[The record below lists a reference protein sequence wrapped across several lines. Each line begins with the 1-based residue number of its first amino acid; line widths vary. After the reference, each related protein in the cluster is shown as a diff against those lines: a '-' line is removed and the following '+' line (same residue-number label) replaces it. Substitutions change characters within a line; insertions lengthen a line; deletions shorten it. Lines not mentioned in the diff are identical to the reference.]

1 MHYNPTNFWSEV
13 SYTNMCYF
21 SEVLSNVVRPLRAPI
36 GLNSTGQP
44 SWGFSPP
51 MPMGPERQG
60 WSRECLSQQC
70 HRSACPS
77 PPLLLLYLASSLIP
91 ELASHQGAVGLG
103 LPLTHREKFCCNK
116 PVKTLF
122 SSCRKSLF
130 FIHITHLIQFSPTS
144 CATPID

>member
-1 MHYNPTNFWSEV
+1 MVWSFVYKHVLFFWS
-13 SYTNMCYF
+13 TLQCCQT
-21 SEVLSNVVRPLRAPI
+21 SEGS
-36 GLNSTGQP
+36 
-44 SWGFSPP
+44 FSPP

-103 LPLTHREKFCCNK
+103 LPLTHREKFCCYK